1 MITKNTVTTNDGGIR
16 ELIIERTYNAPREM
30 VFNAWTDPVQF
41 AKWWGPKDWTNPECK
56 VDARPG
62 GSVHVMMTG
71 PDGNGHPMEGT
82 FHEVSPYDRIV
93 LATAAFKDEQGEHM
107 IQNMNTITFEDLGG
121 KTKLTV
127 RTVVQKAHE
136 DIQFALAG
144 MHIGW
149 DQSLD
154 KLESLFA

>member
-1 MITKNTVTTNDGGIR
+1 MITKNTVATNEGGTR

-41 AKWWGPKDWTNPECK
+41 AKWWGPKDWTNPECEL
-56 VDARPG
+56 DARPG
-62 GSVHVMMTG
+62 GKIHVMMTG
-71 PDGNGHPMEGT
+71 PDGNGHPMGGT
-82 FHEVSPYDRIV
+82 FHEISRYDRIV
-93 LATAAFKDEQGEHM
+93 LATTAFKDEQGEYM
-107 IQNMNTITFEDLGG
+107 IQNMITIKFEDLGG

-127 RTVVQKAHE
+127 HTIVQKAHE
-136 DIQFALAG
+136 SIQFALAG
-144 MHIGW
+144 MHMGW